1 MLNHVNR
8 ISWFK
13 AVLYFYFKTKTNMK
27 QIIFFFLLLLSV
39 QTYAQQKHLAG
50 VVTRDSLSKTPFN
63 TWFQSNYD
71 AYTPHQK
78 HLDVIPSQIISSTQI
93 EIYFGTWCGDTKREM
108 PRFFKILDQLKFQA
122 KQIKLIAV
130 NGDENYKQSPGGE
143 TVGKSIYRVPTF
155 IFYQQG
161 KEIGRIVEHP
171 VESLEADIAKILTKQ
186 SYTPSYPAF
195 ALLDKWHKEGKLTDL
210 NQSAR
215 SLARA
220 IDATVTSSSELNNFG
235 YVMQA
240 QQQYA
245 VAEMAFRIAANLFS
259 DQPESWS
266 RLANAYLLNGKL
278 KEADEALNYAFS
290 FQIKP
295 EDMYEF
301 LDVYYKIR
309 KKKEEKEAKP

>member
-1 MLNHVNR
+1 MLKRVNR
-8 ISWFK
+8 IFWFD
-13 AVLYFYFKTKTNMK
+13 AALYFYLQTKTNMK
-27 QIIFFFLLLLSV
+27 QIIFLFLFLFSFISN
-39 QTYAQQKHLAG
+39 AQQKHLAG
-50 VVTRDSLSKTPFN
+50 VVTRDSLNKAPFN

-78 HLDVIPSQIISSTQI
+78 FLDAIPSQAVSSTQI
-93 EIYFGTWCGDTKREM
+93 EIFFGTWCGDTKREM

-130 NGDENYKQSPGGE
+130 NSDENYKQSPGGE
-143 TVGKSIYRVPTF
+143 TIGKSIYRVPTF

-171 VESLEADIAKILTKQ
+171 VESLEADFAKILTKQ
-186 SYTPSYPAF
+186 TYTPSYPAF
-195 ALLDKWHKEGKLTDL
+195 VLLDKWHKEGKLTDP

-220 IDATVTSSSELNNFG
+220 IDGTVISSSELNNFG

-240 QQQYA
+240 QKQFA
-245 VAEMAFRIAANLFS
+245 VAEMCFRMAANLFS
-259 DQPESWS
+259 DQPDSWS

-278 KEADEALNYAFS
+278 KEAEEAIHYALS
-290 FQIKP
+290 FPIKP
-295 EDMYEF
+295 DEIYEF

-309 KKKEEKEAKP
+309 KKKEEKETNR